1 MGPGAVIVVS
11 PLLSDAG
18 PIATIVPKAMAR
30 ARKGEKRANSTGA
43 TIGYEAR
50 LWQMAD
56 ALRNNTDAAE
66 HKHVVIG
73 LLCLKYIPSWGG
85 RRPGRRQPQGHGPCP
100 ERVCP

>member
-56 ALRNNTDAAE
+56 GLSGSADTSKPTAILVTPGAA
-66 HKHVVIG
+66 
-73 LLCLKYIPSWGG
+73 
-85 RRPGRRQPQGHGPCP
+85 
-100 ERVCP
+100 